1 MGEAARLEAPI
12 PRLSGR
18 VIVLDEAD
26 RVLLFRGDVSAT
38 AWAGR
43 ETWFLPG
50 GGAEDTES
58 AVEAAA
64 RELAEETGL
73 RVGVAE
79 LGVPVAV
86 SRGDWSDGRVTYRA
100 EDVLFYLRAPAWE
113 LDTAGFTAS
122 EREQILAHRWWTLTE
137 LQTTTATIFPRALAA
152 LLARLLAGEC
162 PVPPIELPW

>member
-1 MGEAARLEAPI
+1 MHDDIAEPI

-18 VIVLDEAD
+18 VIVLDEDD

-38 AWAGR
+38 AWTGR

-50 GGAEDTES
+50 GGAEADES

-79 LGVPVAV
+79 LGAPVAV

-100 EDVLFYLRAPAWE
+100 EDVLFCLRAPAWE
-113 LDTAGFTAS
+113 LSTTGFTDY
-122 EREQILAHRWWTLTE
+122 EREQILAHRWWTLVE
-137 LQTTTATIFPRALAA
+137 LETTAAIVFPRKLAD
-152 LLARLLAGEC
+152 LVARLLAEDR
-162 PVPPIELPW
+162 PTSPIELPW